1 MDITDEDRSLLLQR
15 CAAGDASALHTL
27 YDQVA
32 PQLFSILLRILHRT
46 DLAEEALQEVFMS
59 VWRNASSYRPGRGS
73 PMAWL
78 TSIARYRALDV
89 RRSLRP
95 DQFSGGDLMEFAQ
108 ETVAADD
115 TDLVEK
121 ASLSAD
127 AQRLANCMERLTPQ
141 QDRVIRLAF
150 SDGLTHEEIAVRIGS
165 PVGTIK
171 SWARRGLQA
180 LRQCLSS

>member
-1 MDITDEDRSLLLQR
+1 MDITDEARSQLLQR
-15 CAAGDASALHTL
+15 CAAGDAAALRTL

-95 DQFSGGDLMEFAQ
+95 DQFSGDLMEIAQ
-108 ETVAADD
+108 ETVAAED

-121 ASLSAD
+121 ASLTAD
-127 AQRLANCMERLTPQ
+127 AQRLENCMEQLTPQ
-141 QDRVIRLAF
+141 HGRAIRLAF
-150 SDGLTHEEIAVRIGS
+150 INGLTHEEIAVRIGS
-165 PVGTIK
+165 PIGTVK
-171 SWARRGLQA
+171 SWVRRGLQA
-180 LRQCLSS
+180 LRHCLGS

>member
-1 MDITDEDRSLLLQR
+1 MDITDEARSLLLQR
-15 CAAGDASALHTL
+15 CAAGDTAALRTL
-27 YDQVA
+27 YEQVA
-32 PQLFSILLRILHRT
+32 PQLFSILLRILHRA

-78 TSIARYRALDV
+78 TSIARYRALDI
-89 RRSLRP
+89 RRSLRA
-95 DQFSGGDLMEFAQ
+95 DQFTGELMEIAT
-108 ETVAADD
+108 ETVAAEG

-121 ASLSAD
+121 AALTAD
-127 AQRLANCMERLTPQ
+127 AERLADCMSRLTPQ

-150 SDGLTHEEIAVRIGS
+150 MNGLTHEEIATGIGS

-171 SWARRGLQA
+171 SWVRRGLQA
-180 LRQCLSS
+180 LKACLGS

>member
-1 MDITDEDRSLLLQR
+1 MDITDEARSLLLQR
-15 CAAGDASALHTL
+15 CASGDSAALRTL
-27 YDQVA
+27 YEQVA
-32 PQLFSILLRILHRT
+32 PQLFSVLLRILHRT

-78 TSIARYRALDV
+78 TSIARYRALDI
-89 RRSLRP
+89 RRSLKA
-95 DQFSGGDLMEFAQ
+95 DQYSGDLMEIVA
-108 ETVAADD
+108 ETVAAEG

-127 AQRLANCMERLTPQ
+127 AQRLEDCMGRLNPQ
-141 QDRVIRLAF
+141 QNKAIRLAF
-150 SDGLTHEEIAVRIGS
+150 VEGLTHEEVAVKIGS

-171 SWARRGLQA
+171 SWVRRGLQA
-180 LRQCLSS
+180 LRSCLGS

>member
-1 MDITDEDRSLLLQR
+1 MDITDEERSLLLQR
-15 CAAGDASALHTL
+15 CAAGDASALRTL
-27 YDQVA
+27 YQQVA

-95 DQFSGGDLMEFAQ
+95 DQFSGDMMEFAQ
-108 ETVAADD
+108 ETVAAED

-121 ASLSAD
+121 TSLSAD

-150 SDGLTHEEIAVRIGS
+150 TNGLTHEEIAARIGS
-165 PVGTIK
+165 PIGTIK

-180 LRQCLSS
+180 LRQCLGS

>member
-1 MDITDEDRSLLLQR
+1 MDITDEARSLLLQR
-15 CAAGDASALHTL
+15 CASGDAAALHTL
-27 YDQVA
+27 YEQVA

-89 RRSLRP
+89 RRSLRS
-95 DQFSGGDLMEFAQ
+95 DRSSGDLMELAE
-108 ETVAADD
+108 ETVAAEG
-115 TDLVEK
+115 TDLIEK
-121 ASLSAD
+121 ASLTAQ
-127 AQRLANCMERLTPQ
+127 AQRLAHCMQRLTPQ

-150 SDGLTHEEIAVRIGS
+150 ISGLTHEEIALKIGS

-180 LRQCLSS
+180 LRNCLGS

>member
-1 MDITDEDRSLLLQR
+1 MDITDEARSQLLQR
-15 CAAGDASALHTL
+15 CAMGDTAALRTL
-27 YDQVA
+27 YEEVA
-32 PQLFSILLRILHRT
+32 PQLFSVLLRILHRT

-95 DQFSGGDLMEFAQ
+95 DQYSGGVMEAVA
-108 ETVAADD
+108 ETVAAED
-115 TDLVEK
+115 TDLLEK

-127 AQRLANCMERLTPQ
+127 AQRLEKCMQGLTPQ
-141 QDRVIRLAF
+141 QDQAIRLAF
-150 SDGLTHEEIAVRIGS
+150 VNGLTHEEIAVQIGS
-165 PVGTIK
+165 PVGTVK
-171 SWARRGLQA
+171 SWVRRGLQA
-180 LRQCLSS
+180 LRSCLGA

>member
-15 CAAGDASALHTL
+15 CAAGDATALRTL
-27 YDQVA
+27 YEQVA

-78 TSIARYRALDV
+78 TSIARYRALDI

-95 DQFSGGDLMEFAQ
+95 DQFSGELMEVAQ
-108 ETVAADD
+108 ETVAAED
-115 TDLVEK
+115 TDLLEK
-121 ASLSAD
+121 ASLSAE
-127 AQRLANCMERLTPQ
+127 AQRLAECMGGLTPQ
-141 QDRVIRLAF
+141 QDKVIRLAF
-150 SDGLTHEEIAVRIGS
+150 ITGLTHEEIAVRIGS
-165 PVGTIK
+165 PIGTIK

-180 LRQCLSS
+180 LKQCLGS